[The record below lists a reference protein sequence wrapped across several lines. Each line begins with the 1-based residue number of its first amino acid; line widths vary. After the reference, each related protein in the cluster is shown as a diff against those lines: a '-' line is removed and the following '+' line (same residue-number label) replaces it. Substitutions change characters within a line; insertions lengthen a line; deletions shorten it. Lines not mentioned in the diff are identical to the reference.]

1 MTDIRERLSVVLVDD
16 DGAVRDALAL
26 VLSLHGYR
34 TRSFASAEHLLD
46 AVDSS
51 WVGCVVADLKMPGRS
66 GLELAAELATRGIGM
81 PVVIITAHGDVA
93 SARAAFRLNAV
104 DFLEKPF
111 DDDQLIEA
119 IETAFGREAA
129 RLATSGERAERE
141 KSLAKLSPRE
151 REIAALVARGMRNP
165 AIAEQLAISPRTVE
179 VHKAR
184 IMDKLGVRGLDE
196 LIVKMQGTEGRD

>member
-1 MTDIRERLSVVLVDD
+1 
-16 DGAVRDALAL
+16 
-26 VLSLHGYR
+26 
-34 TRSFASAEHLLD
+34 
-46 AVDSS
+46 
-51 WVGCVVADLKMPGRS
+51 
-66 GLELAAELATRGIGM
+66 M

-119 IETAFGREAA
+119 IETAFGREAT

>member
-1 MTDIRERLSVVLVDD
+1 MATNDPRDRFSVVLVDD

-26 VLSLHGYR
+26 VLGLHGYR
-34 TRSFASAEHLLD
+34 TRSFASAEDLLA
-46 AVDSS
+46 AVDAS
-51 WVGCVVADLKMPGRS
+51 WEGCVVADLRMPGSS
-66 GLELAAELATRGIGM
+66 GLDLAAGLASRGIAM

-119 IETAFGREAA
+119 IEEAFDRERA
-129 RLATSGERAERE
+129 RVATSGEAAERE
-141 KSLAKLSPRE
+141 RALARLSPRE
-151 REIAALVARGMRNP
+151 REIAVLVARGMRNP
-165 AIAEQLAISPRTVE
+165 AIAEKLAISPRTVE

-184 IMDKLGVRGLDE
+184 IMSKLGVSGLDE
-196 LIVKMQGTEGRD
+196 LILKVRP

>member
-1 MTDIRERLSVVLVDD
+1 MNDHRRRLTVCLVDD
-16 DGAVRDALAL
+16 DAAVRDALGL

-34 TRSFASAEHLLD
+34 TRSFASAEDLSGVVD
-46 AVDSS
+46 AT
-51 WVGCVVADLKMPGRS
+51 WEGCVVADLRMPGRS
-66 GLELAAELATRGIGM
+66 GIELAGELASRGIAM

-111 DDDQLIEA
+111 EDDELIEA
-119 IETAFGREAA
+119 IEAAFARELA
-129 RLATSGERAERE
+129 RLATTGEAVERERA
-141 KSLAKLSPRE
+141 LARLSPRE
-151 REIAALVARGMRNP
+151 REIAVLVAQGLRNP
-165 AIAEQLAISPRTVE
+165 AIAERLAISPRTVE

-196 LIVKMQGTEGRD
+196 LILKVRP

>member
-1 MTDIRERLSVVLVDD
+1 MDDLRARLSVVLVDD
-16 DGAVRDALAL
+16 DAAVRDALAL

-34 TRSFASAEHLLD
+34 TRSFASAEDLLG
-46 AVDSS
+46 AVDPS
-51 WVGCVVADLKMPGRS
+51 WEGCVVADLRMPGRS
-66 GLELAAELATRGIGM
+66 GLDLAAELTSRGIAM

-119 IETAFGREAA
+119 IETAFGQEVA
-129 RLATSGERAERE
+129 RLEVSGERAQRER
-141 KSLAKLSPRE
+141 SLTMLSPRE
-151 REIAALVARGMRNP
+151 REIAVLVASGMRNP
-165 AIAEQLAISPRTVE
+165 AIAEKLSISPRTVE

-196 LIVKMQGTEGRD
+196 LILKVRP

>member
-46 AVDSS
+46 AVDPS